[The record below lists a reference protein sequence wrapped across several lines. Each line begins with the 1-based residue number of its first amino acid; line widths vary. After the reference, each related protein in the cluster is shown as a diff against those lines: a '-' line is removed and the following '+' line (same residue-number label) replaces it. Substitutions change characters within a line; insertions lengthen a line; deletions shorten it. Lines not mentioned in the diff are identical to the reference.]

1 MNKFGPLGKLMSH
14 RSMKRPVSGELSKPG
29 TTGVARAGRGPTWA
43 VRGIASAAVSL
54 LSPLFADRRL
64 IMRETLSLLV
74 AAVGGAAGAVAGHMA
89 GDPQTSK
96 DDPKP

>member
-1 MNKFGPLGKLMSH
+1 
-14 RSMKRPVSGELSKPG
+14 
-29 TTGVARAGRGPTWA
+29 
-43 VRGIASAAVSL
+43 
-54 LSPLFADRRL
+54 
-64 IMRETLSLLV
+64 MRETLSLLV